1 MIYDNN
7 FVSLIDSKI
16 LPLLKF
22 IVKLGNVAVHTNAN
36 IKREEAILA
45 LHNLHQFVS
54 WIDYCY
60 ADEFTIDESHRS
72 IYRKY
77 KAIFDYFDSYLMG
90 LTATPKDELDKN
102 TYGIFD
108 LESGAPT
115 YAYELDKAVEDG
127 YLVHYRTIE
136 FKSKIMEEDIKY
148 DQLSEEEKE
157 HYEETFDD
165 DENVGEEIESSAI
178 NEWLFNANTIDLVL
192 NNLMEKGLKVEGGDK
207 LGTPADY
214 EKEFGAMPINKL
226 VRKIVGLDRQAANEA
241 FSEFLNNENLN
252 LKQIHFVKL
261 IVDYVVTNGFIEDNR
276 VLQEDPFRTV
286 GSIVELFKDKMD
298 DARRI
303 MSIVADIKRNSEE
316 VV

>member
-22 IVKLGNVAVHTNAN
+22 IVKLGNVEVHTNAN

-102 TYGIFD
+102 T
-108 LESGAPT
+108 
-115 YAYELDKAVEDG
+115 
-127 YLVHYRTIE
+127 
-136 FKSKIMEEDIKY
+136 
-148 DQLSEEEKE
+148 
-157 HYEETFDD
+157 
-165 DENVGEEIESSAI
+165 
-178 NEWLFNANTIDLVL
+178 
-192 NNLMEKGLKVEGGDK
+192 
-207 LGTPADY
+207 
-214 EKEFGAMPINKL
+214 
-226 VRKIVGLDRQAANEA
+226 
-241 FSEFLNNENLN
+241 
-252 LKQIHFVKL
+252 
-261 IVDYVVTNGFIEDNR
+261 
-276 VLQEDPFRTV
+276 
-286 GSIVELFKDKMD
+286 
-298 DARRI
+298 
-303 MSIVADIKRNSEE
+303 
-316 VV
+316 